1 MITNDERF
9 IKIQGILSFSDIHP
23 SDCNKI
29 NSLIIELSKENE
41 MLHHYKT
48 LYQSLKKQKE
58 EMRKYFN
65 ERIDACDNRLSSPFC
80 DFKKA
85 TKERLIFS
93 QCLEKLEELE
103 GLKDD

>member
-23 SDCNKI
+23 SDCNEI

-65 ERIDACDNRLSSPFC
+65 KRIDDCDNRLSSPYFNPE
-80 DFKKA
+80 KA
-85 TKERLIFS
+85 KKERVVFY
-93 QCLEKLEELE
+93 QCLKKMEELE